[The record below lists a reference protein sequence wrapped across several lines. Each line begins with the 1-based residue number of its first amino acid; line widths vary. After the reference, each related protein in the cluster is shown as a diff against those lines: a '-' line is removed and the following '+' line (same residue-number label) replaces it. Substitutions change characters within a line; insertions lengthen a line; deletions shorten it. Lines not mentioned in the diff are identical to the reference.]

1 VAISI
6 YEIFSSLITTP
17 FAMSFTTYIR
27 TAKDIR
33 RCLRKT
39 DPEINVLLDSCKK
52 YWKMMI
58 VDTPVRV

>member
-1 VAISI
+1 
-6 YEIFSSLITTP
+6 
-17 FAMSFTTYIR
+17 MSFTTDIR
-27 TAKDIR
+27 TVKDIR

-39 DPEINVLLDSCKK
+39 GSEIFVLLDSCKK